1 MRPDAAAP
9 QPTERLVEHF
19 VCIGHCD
26 PLEEVHQEVHQP
38 ESSSTTRYKA
48 RILSQY
54 PSAPDL
60 CASQPALVSF
70 CLPRGLELVE
80 TEERPEDTFACY
92 LLTDAHGQRVY
103 GHCLTTHV
111 RLAGRG
117 LGGRGLVGRDGRTR
131 VKLGSQN
138 GGRDGGWREN
148 GRVASGAQEAVE
160 EGATEGRDVSGVIVE
175 DCLVEDSLV
184 EDSLVE
190 DSLVEE
196 SHLTPPTVW
205 APCCLCLLSHTHR
218 PLAFRS
224 ALSPI
229 SYAAATVRGGGG
241 GVSRRSSPSRD
252 GRDAPARRGPCAGRR
267 RSHGALPAMAR
278 RAGAPRVLRTQGLS
292 LSARLLSC
300 GAPMSAE
307 ATRPRARM
315 AVSAHCKSPR
325 VSGSTALVIYST
337 HTCISEFV

>member
-138 GGRDGGWREN
+138 GGRDGGGREN

-224 ALSPI
+224 ALSQI
-229 SYAAATVRGGGG
+229 SYAAATLRGGGG
-241 GVSRRSSPSRD
+241 GGGGGAGGGSAGGVPPLETVVMHLLDAVPAPVAGGPTVRFRLWHGAPALHVCCAPKGSPSQLD
-252 GRDAPARRGPCAGRR
+252 YSAA
-267 RSHGALPAMAR
+267 AL
-278 RAGAPRVLRTQGLS
+278 LC
-292 LSARLLSC
+292 RL
-300 GAPMSAE
+300 
-307 ATRPRARM
+307 RPRA
-315 AVSAHCKSPR
+315 
-325 VSGSTALVIYST
+325 LVRAWQ
-337 HTCISEFV
+337 

>member
-9 QPTERLVEHF
+9 QRTERLVEHF

-80 TEERPEDTFACY
+80 AEERPEDTFACY

-117 LGGRGLVGRDGRTR
+117 LGGRGL
-131 VKLGSQN
+131 
-138 GGRDGGWREN
+138 GGRGLG
-148 GRVASGAQEAVE
+148 
-160 EGATEGRDVSGVIVE
+160 
-175 DCLVEDSLV
+175 
-184 EDSLVE
+184 
-190 DSLVEE
+190 
-196 SHLTPPTVW
+196 
-205 APCCLCLLSHTHR
+205 
-218 PLAFRS
+218 
-224 ALSPI
+224 
-229 SYAAATVRGGGG
+229 RGG
-241 GVSRRSSPSRD
+241 SS
-252 GRDAPARRGPCAGRR
+252 G
-267 RSHGALPAMAR
+267 
-278 RAGAPRVLRTQGLS
+278 
-292 LSARLLSC
+292 
-300 GAPMSAE
+300 E
-307 ATRPRARM
+307 A
-315 AVSAHCKSPR
+315 
-325 VSGSTALVIYST
+325 
-337 HTCISEFV
+337 